1 MRTHRKS
8 GCRFAQLTEWL
19 RDTTTDTPAP
29 VYPAVGVVD
38 DRPEE
43 LVPPELR
50 AMDPDV
56 LQPFLDAGLKDS
68 CDKFGICHQGVMES
82 ITKEPMP
89 STLTP
94 SSEW

>member
-19 RDTTTDTPAP
+19 RDTTTDTPP
-29 VYPAVGVVD
+29 PLRPAVGVV
-38 DRPEE
+38 EE
-43 LVPPELR
+43 PVPPELR